1 MAHSQLPVPANFAV
15 AQQVGMHDGNHYNF
29 AAEPYQDIEED
40 GWAFD
45 PLKAFWLVIR
55 YRWLIASFLFAG
67 IISGYMINLTQVP
80 MYRTT
85 AKVAIQTAGAIAIKD
100 LESVLDENDWR
111 IFETAREIMLSR
123 DLALWVV
130 SELQLAE
137 NKEFLTPPRASHSAN
152 Q

>member
-15 AQQVGMHDGNHYNF
+15 AQQAELQPGFHYNF
-29 AAEPYQDIEED
+29 AAEQYQDSADEV
-40 GWAFD
+40 WALD
-45 PLKAFWLVIR
+45 PLKAFWFVIR
-55 YRWLIASFLFAG
+55 YRWLIAAFLFAG
-67 IISGYMINLTQVP
+67 IISGYMAGLTQVP

-85 AKVAIQTAGAIAIKD
+85 AKIAIQTAGAIAIKD

-123 DLALWVV
+123 NLARRVV
-130 SELQLAE
+130 SKLKLAE
-137 NKEFLTPPRASHSAN
+137 NKGFLTPPHASHSAK